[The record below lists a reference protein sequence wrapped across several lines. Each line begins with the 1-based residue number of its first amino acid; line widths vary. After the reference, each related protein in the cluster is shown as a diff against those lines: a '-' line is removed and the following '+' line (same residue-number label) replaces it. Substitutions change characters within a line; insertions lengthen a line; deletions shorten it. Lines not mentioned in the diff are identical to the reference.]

1 MLQIEVNTE
10 KCNGSGTCERVCPKG
25 PRIWRFEGT
34 GKDKKAIVVDSSFC
48 LLCGMC
54 FTMCPV
60 DAITI
65 KVSNNDHVTIL
76 GAQAQ

>member
-1 MLQIEVNTE
+1 MMLQIDVNKE

-25 PRIWRFEGT
+25 PRIWKFEGT
-34 GKDKKAIVVDSSFC
+34 GKDKKAVVVDESYC
-48 LLCGMC
+48 LMCGMC

-65 KVSNNDHVTIL
+65 RVGNNHVSTFGGSD
-76 GAQAQ
+76 